1 MAWPC
6 ENDPDPQGLPPKPL
20 NRDLSLGLSCASSC
34 FLISVASVS
43 TSKARFHHKGCL
55 FFIQGRNVFISVI
68 RTISSVNCNQ
78 TQFWFKTK
86 EKKPKQ
92 NKKNP
97 KKQKPQLWEI
107 WHWPNFLWKIPKWK
121 TLAKGRERKQKGQC
135 LYIHRDR
142 EYSSPLRTFALA
154 WTGWLGRFTLLKHKP
169 DKWV

>member
-86 EKKPKQ
+86 EK
-92 NKKNP
+92 NKT

-121 TLAKGRERKQKGQC
+121 PLQREGKGNRKASVFTSTGIENIAVLSGPLHWRGQ
-135 LYIHRDR
+135 D
-142 EYSSPLRTFALA
+142 
-154 WTGWLGRFTLLKHKP
+154 GWVGLLC
-169 DKWV
+169 

>member
-86 EKKPKQ
+86 EKKPNQ
-92 NKKNP
+92 NKKTQKNKNP
-97 KKQKPQLWEI
+97 
-107 WHWPNFLWKIPKWK
+107 NS
-121 TLAKGRERKQKGQC
+121 GRSGIGQT
-135 LYIHRDR
+135 
-142 EYSSPLRTFALA
+142 SF
-154 WTGWLGRFTLLKHKP
+154 GRFQSEKPLQREGKGNRKASVFTSTGIENIAVLSGPLHWRGQDGWVGLLC
-169 DKWV
+169 